1 MVIVRPLFMV
11 VMWLI
16 GLVSSVCGAV
26 AAHRSRPGSGVS
38 AMWAILAV
46 LMASPIFLAV
56 AVYVWLEFLI

>member
-1 MVIVRPLFMV
+1 MIVRGLFIATMWV
-11 VMWLI
+11 V
-16 GLVSSVCGAV
+16 GLVASVFGA
-26 AAHRSRPGSGVS
+26 ATSHRTRPGSGVS